1 MVTESTG
8 KDEIL
13 SKQFKLVFT
22 IKDTSTIPFLLTVH
36 KELFLMVQV
45 LLPAVLHQESHKD
58 HC

>member
-22 IKDTSTIPFLLTVH
+22 IKDTSTIPSLLTVH
-36 KELFLMVQV
+36 IELFLMVQV
-45 LLPAVLHQESHKD
+45 LLPAVWHQEPHKD
-58 HC
+58 HS